1 MMATATAA
9 IEATVVAT
17 AMPTI
22 VAELHGADLYSW
34 VFSAYM
40 LTQAATIPIYGR
52 LADQY
57 GRRRVFT
64 PGSALFFIGSAL
76 CGWASGMIGLILFR
90 ALQGRCRQSSC

>member
-1 MMATATAA
+1 MIKPGVAVNPRRTLILVACMIATATAA

-40 LTQAATIPIYGR
+40 LTQAITIPIYGW

-57 GRRRVFT
+57 GRRCVFT
-64 PGSALFFIGSAL
+64 AGSALFFIG
-76 CGWASGMIGLILFR
+76 
-90 ALQGRCRQSSC
+90 

>member
-1 MMATATAA
+1 MIKPGVAVNPRRILILVACMIATATAA

-40 LTQAATIPIYGR
+40 LTQAITIPI
-52 LADQY
+52 
-57 GRRRVFT
+57 
-64 PGSALFFIGSAL
+64 
-76 CGWASGMIGLILFR
+76 
-90 ALQGRCRQSSC
+90 

>member
-1 MMATATAA
+1 
-9 IEATVVAT
+9 
-17 AMPTI
+17 
-22 VAELHGADLYSW
+22 
-34 VFSAYM
+34 M

-90 ALQGRCRQSSC
+90 ALQGRCRQSGCGQQRVPGSEHYFEPERWASASGSYPRQKR